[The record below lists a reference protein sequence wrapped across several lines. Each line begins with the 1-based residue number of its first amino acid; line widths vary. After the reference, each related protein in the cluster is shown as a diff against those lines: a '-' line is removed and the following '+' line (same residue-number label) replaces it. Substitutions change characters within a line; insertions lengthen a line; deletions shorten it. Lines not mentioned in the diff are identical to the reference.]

1 MEHAADDYQF
11 DIKRD
16 ARNVATSSPRMQFL
30 FSFAPLFTRFAL
42 PVSACPLP
50 RQPFA
55 LAARSELCRPCPTCL
70 LARSILLFPSP
81 VHYLLARPIDAFVV
95 FCVRFFFCN
104 PLPSNPS
111 HITNSLLVLIA

>member
-1 MEHAADDYQF
+1 VEHAADDYQF

-16 ARNVATSSPRMQFL
+16 ARNVATSSPHMQFL
-30 FSFAPLFTRFAL
+30 FSFAPLFARFVL

-50 RQPFA
+50 RQP
-55 LAARSELCRPCPTCL
+55 LTLPARSELCRPCPTCL